1 MTRAIT
7 RRSGSAQTPSR
18 RTALRAGAAF
28 AAGGA
33 LALLAAAP
41 SQAAWPTFTT
51 GAAGDHVWG
60 LQRLLGE
67 RGYWCGA
74 PDGYFGGLTEQA
86 VYALQKSNGLT
97 RDAIVGR
104 DSLRALANWALPPV
118 LDNGPGTR
126 VVIDLQRQVLTVL
139 RDGVL
144 RLTLNTS
151 TGNGEPYE
159 YYGREV
165 KATTPPGEF
174 AVFSTY
180 TKGWQT
186 GPLGDLYR
194 PQYFNGAIAV
204 HGSDHIP
211 PWPDSHG
218 CARVSVAAMD
228 MLWADIMTTGTP
240 VRVV

>member
-1 MTRAIT
+1 MTRSTAP
-7 RRSGSAQTPSR
+7 RSGWAPSR
-18 RTALRAGAAF
+18 RSLLRGGAAS
-28 AAGGA
+28 AVGGA
-33 LALLAAAP
+33 LAVLAATP

-51 GAAGDHVWG
+51 GAAGDHVWAV
-60 LQRLLGE
+60 QRMLGE

-86 VYALQKSNGLT
+86 VYAIQKAGGLT
-97 RDAIVGR
+97 PDAIVGR
-104 DSLRALANWALPPV
+104 NTLRALAHWVLPPV
-118 LDNGPGTR
+118 LDEGTGTR
-126 VVIDLQRQVLTVL
+126 VVIDLQRQLLTVL
-139 RDGVL
+139 HDGAL
-144 RLTLNTS
+144 QLTLNTS
-151 TGNGEPYE
+151 TGNGEPYDW
-159 YYGREV
+159 YGREV

-180 TKGWQT
+180 SQGWQT

-228 MLWADIMTTGTP
+228 MLWGGTMTTGTP

>member
-1 MTRAIT
+1 MTQSTAA
-7 RRSGSAQTPSR
+7 RSRTAPSR
-18 RTALRAGAAF
+18 RSVLRTGAAGVV
-28 AAGGA
+28 GGT
-33 LALLAAAP
+33 LALLSAAP
-41 SQAAWPTFTT
+41 SQAAWPTVTA
-51 GAAGDHVWG
+51 GESGDHVWG
-60 LQRLLGE
+60 LQQLLGQ

-86 VYALQKSNGLT
+86 VYALQKSGGLT
-97 RDAIVGR
+97 PDAIVGR
-104 DSLRALANWALPPV
+104 NTLRALAHWVLPPV
-118 LDNGPGTR
+118 LDDGPGTR
-126 VVIDLQRQVLTVL
+126 IAIDLQRQVLTVL

-144 RLTLNTS
+144 QMTLNTS
-151 TGNGEPYE
+151 TGNGEPYDW
-159 YYGREV
+159 YGREV
-165 KATTPPGEF
+165 SATTPPGEF

-204 HGSDHIP
+204 HGSDYIP

-228 MLWADIMTTGTP
+228 MLWEGTMTTGTP

>member
-1 MTRAIT
+1 M
-7 RRSGSAQTPSR
+7 RRLSAPGWEGAPSR
-18 RTALRAGAAF
+18 RSVLRAGAAT
-28 AAGGA
+28 AAGGVF
-33 LALLAAAP
+33 ALLGTTP

-51 GAAGDHVWG
+51 GASGDHVWAV
-60 LQRLLGE
+60 QRMLGE

-74 PDGYFGGLTEQA
+74 PDGYFGGLTQQA
-86 VYALQKSNGLT
+86 VYAIQKAGGLT
-97 RDAIVGR
+97 PDAVVGR
-104 DSLRALANWALPPV
+104 HTLRAIANRVQPPV
-118 LDNGPGTR
+118 LDEGPGTR
-126 VVIDLQRQVLTVL
+126 VAIDLQRQLLTVL
-139 RDGVL
+139 QDGVL
-144 RLTLNTS
+144 QMTLNTS
-151 TGNGEPYE
+151 TGNGEPYDW
-159 YYGREV
+159 YGREV
-165 KATTPPGEF
+165 RATTPPGEF

-180 TKGWQT
+180 SKGWQT

-228 MLWADIMTTGTP
+228 MLWAGTMTTGTP